1 MKGDDDMSNFKEKEM
16 NENLARELEV
26 DGSSISTTASI
37 IGMIL
42 TTIALGGM
50 RTYWVAALAAVAV
63 GIALLVEAA
72 VLNSRV
78 SPLMSF
84 RDRSASMVV
93 AGRILGGVAG
103 ITLGVLSLFGVLA
116 RLLLP
121 LSSVIFGLVLTL
133 GSWSFVRLNDVYTVR
148 ACEKDETR
156 AMLRAVVRIIGS
168 LDMFIGFAS
177 IALGILALTEIGLVP
192 VTLSLVATF
201 GIGFSSF
208 LKGTIFSG
216 SVLSKLYCDKLQA
229 V

>member
-1 MKGDDDMSNFKEKEM
+1 MSNFREKEM
-16 NENLARELEV
+16 DENLARELEV

-84 RDRSASMVV
+84 RDKSASMVV

-121 LSSVIFGLVLTL
+121 LSSLIFGLVLTL

-148 ACEKDETR
+148 SCEKDETR

>member
-1 MKGDDDMSNFKEKEM
+1 MSNIREKEVDDR
-16 NENLARELEV
+16 LELKV

-50 RTYWVAALAAVAV
+50 RTYWVAALAVVAV
-63 GIALLVEAA
+63 GIAQLFEAE

-78 SPLMSF
+78 SPLMTF
-84 RDRSASMVV
+84 GDRSVSMVL
-93 AGRILGGVAG
+93 AGRMVGGVAG
-103 ITLGVLSLFGVLA
+103 ITFGVLSLLGVPA
-116 RLLLP
+116 RVLLP
-121 LSSVIFGLVLTL
+121 LSSVIFGLVLAL

-156 AMLRAVVRIIGS
+156 AVLSAAVRIIGS
-168 LDMFIGFAS
+168 LDIFIGCGS

-192 VTLSLVATF
+192 VPLTLVATF

-216 SVLSKLYCDKLQA
+216 RVLSKLYCNKLPA